1 MGALGAIVGD
11 SGLFWLARTSS
22 RKFEGRVAE
31 AKAIDQVRQALAL
44 LDSSALAS
52 FIIAGLVTTVV
63 LAVGVLVVPHRRA
76 QSRPDGQDWVANHS

>member
-1 MGALGAIVGD
+1 M
-11 SGLFWLARTSS
+11 
-22 RKFEGRVAE
+22 
-31 AKAIDQVRQALAL
+31 RQALAL

-76 QSRPDGQDWVANHS
+76 QGRPDGQDWVANHS